1 MRDIA
6 KFIYGF
12 KRFQNSYFCGDA
24 EVFERLRSGQNP
36 RALVIGCSDSRVDPA
51 IVMDCSPG
59 DLFVVRNV
67 ANLVPPHESDSS
79 HHGVSAALEYAV
91 RVLLVEH
98 VIVMGHSGC
107 GGIHALMRQ
116 DFAQAGDYLPRWIAI
131 GRRAREQVLAE
142 LPDKAPHLQERACE
156 QAAILV
162 SLENLLTFPWVR
174 ERVEAGN
181 LLLHGWYFDLERGE
195 LLSYLPQSGQFEP
208 LVPHCGRD

>member
-6 KFIYGF
+6 KFIHGF
-12 KRFQNSYFCGDA
+12 KRFQDSYFCGGAD
-24 EVFERLRSGQNP
+24 EFERLRSGQNP

-51 IVMDCSPG
+51 ILMDCAPG

-91 RVLLVEH
+91 RVLRVEH
-98 VIVMGHSGC
+98 VIVMGHSSC
-107 GGIHALMRQ
+107 GGIQALMRQ
-116 DFAQAGDYLPRWIAI
+116 DCAQAGEYLPRWIAI
-131 GRRAREQVLAE
+131 GERAREQVLGA
-142 LPDKAPHLQERACE
+142 LPDKPPHLQERACE

-208 LVPHCGRD
+208 LVAHCRKD

>member
-6 KFIYGF
+6 KFIHGF
-12 KRFQNSYFCGDA
+12 KRFQDSYFCGGAD
-24 EVFERLRSGQNP
+24 EFERLRSGQNP

-51 IVMDCSPG
+51 ILMDCAPG

-91 RVLLVEH
+91 RVLRVEH
-98 VIVMGHSGC
+98 VIVMGHSSC
-107 GGIHALMRQ
+107 GGIQALMRQ
-116 DFAQAGDYLPRWIAI
+116 DCAQAGEYLPRWIAI
-131 GRRAREQVLAE
+131 GERAREQVLGA
-142 LPDKAPHLQERACE
+142 LPDKPPHLQERACE
-156 QAAILV
+156 PAAIPV

-174 ERVEAGN
+174 DRVEAGN

-208 LVPHCGRD
+208 LVAHCRKD